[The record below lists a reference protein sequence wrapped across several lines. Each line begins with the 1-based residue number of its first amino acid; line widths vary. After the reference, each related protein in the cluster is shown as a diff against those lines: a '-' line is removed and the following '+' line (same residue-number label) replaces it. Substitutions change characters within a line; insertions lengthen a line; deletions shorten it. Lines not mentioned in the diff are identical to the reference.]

1 MGVRRRAELPHRSS
15 PQELSLPGHVCI
27 VTGASGGMGAEVAW
41 GLAEAGASR
50 VLMACR
56 NLERCEQ
63 ARAKMFSRCVSS
75 LDGPGA
81 SVTERSAASFRAARR
96 RQCQE
101 LQRRLECKT
110 LDLTDYESI
119 EAFAKDS
126 ASSGAQQIVLVN
138 NAGVMG
144 DVEDSENTGDE
155 LVDMQMRTNHYG
167 HFLLAKLLLPS
178 MDSSSIL
185 VVVASRAH
193 RQGSLTI
200 TTRDPGLLL
209 RSEEIQGSPPYA
221 RLLHALGLGW
231 YARYARSKLCNVL
244 FAAEVRRRYPDGP
257 ISVAV
262 SPGLVNTGIFA
273 SVPEPLG
280 KALCWC
286 AERLFQT
293 PQEGAGHILAAI
305 AAARAAQTQS
315 VQSAKGED
323 SSGLRE
329 LPLYWH
335 CGEAQEPSKAALDA
349 GLAEALWRASEEA
362 VTR

>member
-1 MGVRRRAELPHRSS
+1 MASIWSERLGSNK
-15 PQELSLPGHVCI
+15 I
-27 VTGASGGMGAEVAW
+27 GAVAMK
-41 GLAEAGASR
+41 
-50 VLMACR
+50 LM
-56 NLERCEQ
+56 
-63 ARAKMFSRCVSS
+63 
-75 LDGPGA
+75 
-81 SVTERSAASFRAARR
+81 
-96 RQCQE
+96 
-101 LQRRLECKT
+101 QR
-110 LDLTDYESI
+110 SI

-126 ASSGAQQIVLVN
+126 ASTGTQQFVLVN

-144 DVEDSENTGDE
+144 DVEDSEKAQDE

-167 HFLLAKLLLPS
+167 HFLLTKLLLPS
-178 MDSSSIL
+178 MDQSSIP

-200 TTRDPGLLL
+200 TTRDPGILL

-257 ISVAV
+257 ICVAV

-273 SVPEPLG
+273 SVPEPLR

-286 AERLFQT
+286 AEKLFQS

-305 AAARAAQTQS
+305 AAARAAQAKS
-315 VQSAKGED
+315 VQSSAKGED
-323 SSGLRE
+323 CSGLRE

-335 CGEAQEPSKAALDA
+335 CGEAQEPSKAALDT
-349 GLAEALWRASEEA
+349 GLAEALWRASEDA
-362 VTR
+362 VKR